1 MAVLPKRLGRYGLT
15 LQPARPVSCR
25 LGARPGGSRT
35 AKVRP
40 RSTSWG
46 SRSTGG
52 GLAVVDGGCG
62 VRHAPRGCSEAIH
75 VAADWCRRHRHQ
87 RYRCNMLRSRDVSRA
102 TSITSASAATLG
114 VCSCWSMPRS
124 GTGTSG
130 FAVEATE
137 RVSRGRGSWR
147 CWNATLC
154 RFLGFACA
162 SGARSHESHQ
172 RKSRMVEIS
181 LSGSGEGLGG
191 VILRATRRATR
202 QGWSKGSDDAVTS
215 GNVVRRPTGATPV
228 RCRATHPHR

>member
-1 MAVLPKRLGRYGLT
+1 M
-15 LQPARPVSCR
+15 
-25 LGARPGGSRT
+25 
-35 AKVRP
+35 
-40 RSTSWG
+40 
-46 SRSTGG
+46 
-52 GLAVVDGGCG
+52 VDGGCG
-62 VRHAPRGCSEAIH
+62 VRHAPRGCSERFTSRPTGVDAI
-75 VAADWCRRHRHQ
+75 DTS

-102 TSITSASAATLG
+102 TSMTSASAATLG

-124 GTGTSG
+124 GTGTRG

-191 VILRATRRATR
+191 VILRGYSTIETGTPRS
-202 QGWSKGSDDAVTS
+202 QPPVLH
-215 GNVVRRPTGATPV
+215 RPTA
-228 RCRATHPHR
+228 

>member
-1 MAVLPKRLGRYGLT
+1 
-15 LQPARPVSCR
+15 
-25 LGARPGGSRT
+25 
-35 AKVRP
+35 
-40 RSTSWG
+40 
-46 SRSTGG
+46 
-52 GLAVVDGGCG
+52 
-62 VRHAPRGCSEAIH
+62 
-75 VAADWCRRHRHQ
+75 
-87 RYRCNMLRSRDVSRA
+87 MLRSRDVSRA

-191 VILRATRRATR
+191 VILRGYSTGRWRPHVNTMNSSSLNRTGIVGEPFVDSGHRSLLIPNAPGWSARSPPLRVPSRPWHLSGDLSPRRRRAITPAPAGVPQTRR
-202 QGWSKGSDDAVTS
+202 V
-215 GNVVRRPTGATPV
+215 P
-228 RCRATHPHR
+228 